1 MKRSL
6 WTSLVALLPWIGG
19 AAAANPPA
27 AADDDAF
34 WQQVYTAREA
44 WYAETMGPLPED
56 ILKLGHMIG
65 VWPGGGL
72 FRIRADKLG
81 PDAWVYTTFGFSN
94 PDMPAGVEA
103 TDVETDTDAQGRIV
117 RTESTLRAKA
127 QPPQRT
133 AGFAGYG
140 YELIVATREDEEWP
154 LWILQWAAN
163 AEILNDAGLLAR
175 MDRYGG
181 LTVEDV
187 RVGEQE
193 DDTVHLL
200 IARARAPLPTGTELP
215 NGRMDVLVATVIT
228 EAEMRWSM
236 QNGREALLER
246 LIAGGVGQ
254 FSRRDRASVVE

>member
-6 WTSLVALLPWIGG
+6 WASLIALLPWFGG
-19 AAAANPPA
+19 ANAANPPEVP
-27 AADDDAF
+27 DDDVF
-34 WQQVYTAREA
+34 WQQVYAAREA
-44 WYAETMGPLPED
+44 WYAENMGPLPED

-72 FRIRADKLG
+72 FRIPAGKLG
-81 PDAWVYTTFGFSN
+81 PDVLVYTTFGFSN
-94 PDMPAGVEA
+94 PDMPAGIEA
-103 TDVETDTDAQGRIV
+103 TDVETETDAQGRVV
-117 RTESTLRAKA
+117 RSQSTLRAKA
-127 QPPQRT
+127 TPPQRA
-133 AGFAGYG
+133 AGAAGYG
-140 YELIVATREDEEWP
+140 YELIVVTRDAGDWP
-154 LWILQWAAN
+154 LWILQWTAN

-187 RVGEQE
+187 RVGEQH

-200 IARARAPLPTGTELP
+200 IARARAPLPTGSDLP
-215 NGRMDVLVATVIT
+215 NGRMDILVATVIT

-236 QNGREALLER
+236 QHGREALVER
-246 LIAGGVGQ
+246 LIAAGVGQ